1 MLHEIQW
8 YQNDLSKLITNK
20 IKVVYMKKQKI
31 LIVDDEIH
39 ILELLK
45 YNLESNGFDVIE
57 VETGEEA
64 LAIIE
69 TQALDCV
76 ILDLMLPGV
85 DGIEV
90 LRKVRQS
97 ENKELPIMM
106 LTAKNEEIDAVIG
119 LEMGADDYVGKPFR
133 TRELIS
139 RVKAIIRRSEARKTI
154 EPQHQIIEQENLKL
168 NLETH
173 QIFKSG
179 EELFLTLK
187 EFELLE
193 KLMKSPGRVFTRD
206 ELLESIWGYD
216 YIGETRTVDVH
227 VRQLRKKI
235 EKDDKNPEL
244 VLTVRGIG
252 YKFKQ

>member
-1 MLHEIQW
+1 
-8 YQNDLSKLITNK
+8 
-20 IKVVYMKKQKI
+20 MKKHKI

-45 YNLESNGFDVIE
+45 YNLESNGFDVLE
-57 VETGEEA
+57 AETGEEA
-64 LAIIE
+64 LAIID
-69 TQALDCV
+69 TQPVDCV
-76 ILDLMLPGV
+76 ILDLMLPGI

-90 LRKVRQS
+90 LRQVRQS
-97 ENKELPIMM
+97 DNKELPVMM

-139 RVKAIIRRSEARKTI
+139 RVKSIIRRSEARKTLA
-154 EPQHQIIEQENLKL
+154 PQHQLIEQENLKL

-193 KLMKSPGRVFTRD
+193 KLMRSPGRVFTRD

-244 VLTVRGIG
+244 VQTVRGIG

>member
-1 MLHEIQW
+1 
-8 YQNDLSKLITNK
+8 
-20 IKVVYMKKQKI
+20 MKKQKI

>member
-1 MLHEIQW
+1 M
-8 YQNDLSKLITNK
+8 NK
-20 IKVVYMKKQKI
+20 YKV

-39 ILELLK
+39 ILELLR
-45 YNLESNGFDVIE
+45 YNLESNGFE
-57 VETGEEA
+57 VVEAETGEQA
-64 LAIIE
+64 LKIIE
-69 TQALDCV
+69 SQALDC
-76 ILDLMLPGV
+76 ILLDLMLPGI

-90 LRKVRQS
+90 LRKIRQS
-97 ENKELPIMM
+97 DKSTMPVMM

-139 RVKAIIRRSEARKTI
+139 RVKSIIRRSEARKVET
-154 EPQHQIIEQENLKL
+154 QVSNIIDQEGLII

-173 QIFKSG
+173 QIFKDGG
-179 EELFLTLK
+179 EIFLTLK

-227 VRQLRKKI
+227 IRQLRKKI

-244 VLTVRGIG
+244 ILTVRGIG

>member
-1 MLHEIQW
+1 M
-8 YQNDLSKLITNK
+8 NK
-20 IKVVYMKKQKI
+20 HKI

-45 YNLESNGFDVIE
+45 YNLESNGFDVIQA
-57 VETGEEA
+57 ETGEQA
-64 LAIIE
+64 LLIIE
-69 TQALDCV
+69 SNPLDCV
-76 ILDLMLPGV
+76 ILDLMLPGL

-90 LRKVRQS
+90 LRKIRQS
-97 ENKELPIMM
+97 EQGQVPVMM

-139 RVKAIIRRSEARKTI
+139 RVKSIIRRSEAKKEVTPAANVIQQESLTI
-154 EPQHQIIEQENLKL
+154 

-173 QIFKSG
+173 QIFNRG
-179 EELFLTLK
+179 EEIFLTLK
-187 EFELLE
+187 EFEVLE
-193 KLMKSPGRVFTRD
+193 KLMKTPGRVFTRD

-227 VRQLRKKI
+227 IRQLRKKI

-244 VLTVRGIG
+244 ILTVRGIG

>member
-1 MLHEIQW
+1 MQK
-8 YQNDLSKLITNK
+8 S
-20 IKVVYMKKQKI
+20 KI
-31 LIVDDEIH
+31 LIVDDEVH

-45 YNLESNGFDVIE
+45 YNLESNGFDVIQA
-57 VETGEEA
+57 ETGEEA
-64 LAIIE
+64 LKQLSQFEVDA
-69 TQALDCV
+69 V
-76 ILDLMLPGV
+76 ILDLMLPGI

-90 LRKVRQS
+90 LRQIRQS
-97 ENKELPIMM
+97 DNRHLPVMM

-139 RVKAIIRRSEARKTI
+139 RIKSVIRRSKMRNSQSEESVSISKEGLSI
-154 EPQHQIIEQENLKL
+154 HF
-168 NLETH
+168 ETH
-173 QIFKSG
+173 QIFKDG

-216 YIGETRTVDVH
+216 YLGETRTVDVH
-227 VRQLRKKI
+227 VRQLRKKV
-235 EKDDKNPEL
+235 EKDDKNPERII
-244 VLTVRGIG
+244 TVRGMG
-252 YKFKQ
+252 YKFKA

>member
-1 MLHEIQW
+1 M
-8 YQNDLSKLITNK
+8 NK
-20 IKVVYMKKQKI
+20 YKV

-39 ILELLK
+39 ILELLR
-45 YNLESNGFDVIE
+45 YNLESNGYE
-57 VETGEEA
+57 VVEAETGEQA
-64 LAIIE
+64 LKIIE
-69 TQALDCV
+69 TQTLDC
-76 ILDLMLPGV
+76 ILLDLMLPGI

-90 LRKVRQS
+90 LRKIRQS
-97 ENKELPIMM
+97 DKASLPVMM

-139 RVKAIIRRSEARKTI
+139 RVKAIIRRSEARKVETQVSNIIDQEGLTI
-154 EPQHQIIEQENLKL
+154 

-173 QIFKSG
+173 QIFKDG
-179 EELFLTLK
+179 NEIFLTLK

-193 KLMKSPGRVFTRD
+193 KLMKTPGRVFTRD

-227 VRQLRKKI
+227 IRQLRKKI

-244 VLTVRGIG
+244 ILTVRGIG

>member
-1 MLHEIQW
+1 M
-8 YQNDLSKLITNK
+8 
-20 IKVVYMKKQKI
+20 
-31 LIVDDEIH
+31 
-39 ILELLK
+39 
-45 YNLESNGFDVIE
+45 G
-57 VETGEEA
+57 
-64 LAIIE
+64 
-69 TQALDCV
+69 ALDCV

-139 RVKAIIRRSEARKTI
+139 RVKSIIRRSEARKTI
-154 EPQHQIIEQENLKL
+154 EPQHQLIEQENLKL

-227 VRQLRKKI
+227 I
-235 EKDDKNPEL
+235 
-244 VLTVRGIG
+244 
-252 YKFKQ
+252 